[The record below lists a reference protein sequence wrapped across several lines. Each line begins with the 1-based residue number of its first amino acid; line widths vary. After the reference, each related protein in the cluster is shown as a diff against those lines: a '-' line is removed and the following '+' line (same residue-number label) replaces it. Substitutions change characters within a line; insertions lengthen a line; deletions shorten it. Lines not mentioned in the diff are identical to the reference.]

1 MLFSSFLRSFI
12 ILVSF
17 IINFVLLGMFI
28 CSIILVHRD
37 PINLPAVPIFIFVS
51 TFKKLL
57 LITPF
62 VFSTVR
68 D

>member
-1 MLFSSFLRSFI
+1 
-12 ILVSF
+12 
-17 IINFVLLGMFI
+17 MFI
-28 CSIILVHRD
+28 CSIILVHRV
-37 PINLPAVPIFIFVS
+37 PINLPTADPIFIFVS

-62 VFSTVR
+62 VFSTVI

>member
-1 MLFSSFLRSFI
+1 
-12 ILVSF
+12 
-17 IINFVLLGMFI
+17 MFI